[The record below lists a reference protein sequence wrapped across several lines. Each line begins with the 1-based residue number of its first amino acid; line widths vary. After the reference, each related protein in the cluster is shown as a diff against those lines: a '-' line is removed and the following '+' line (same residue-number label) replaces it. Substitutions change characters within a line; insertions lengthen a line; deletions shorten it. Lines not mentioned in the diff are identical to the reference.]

1 MGNSVRSVFRRTS
14 QTVHTPRQHSGWL
27 LVTYPFHPLA
37 GRSLEILYS
46 KRRGGG
52 RVFVCDAGDGSS
64 VTLPI
69 EWTDRGPAADEAR
82 LSPESLTELLVVVNA
97 LLGGCAD
104 RGEGV

>member
-1 MGNSVRSVFRRTS
+1 MGNSDRSAFRRTS
-14 QTVHTPRQHSGWL
+14 QTTHSSRQHSGWL

-37 GRSLEILYS
+37 GRFLEILYS

-52 RVFVCDAGDGSS
+52 RVFVCDAGDGGS
-64 VTLPI
+64 VTLPV

-97 LLGGCAD
+97 LLRDCAD
-104 RGEGV
+104 RGEGA